1 MSRTSRRAYVARNSS
16 VEPILYVEPWPGMV
30 TPPTISP
37 RIDWLQYSPLASSD
51 TIGRRNVL
59 SGSDEQI
66 SWRIGYVGTSTPT
79 SFASCGDHAPVALIT
94 RRARTAPRGVCT
106 T

>member
-1 MSRTSRRAYVARNSS
+1 MPYVDA
-16 VEPILYVEPWPGMV
+16 WPGMV

-37 RIDWLQYSPLASSD
+37 RIDWLQYRPLASSL
-51 TIGRRNVL
+51 TIGRRNGL

-66 SWRIGYVGTSTPT
+66 SWRIGNVGISTPIICP
-79 SFASCGDHAPVALIT
+79 SLGDHAPVALIT